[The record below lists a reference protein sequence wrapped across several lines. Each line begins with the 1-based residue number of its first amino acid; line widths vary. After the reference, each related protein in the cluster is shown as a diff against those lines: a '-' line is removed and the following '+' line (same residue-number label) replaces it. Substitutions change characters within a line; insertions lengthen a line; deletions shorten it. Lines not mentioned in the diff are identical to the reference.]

1 MGNRLKGKAAVVTGA
16 GRGIGAA
23 IAEALAAE
31 GASVVVNDPG
41 VERDGAGGTAAAADA
56 VVQRIIKAGG
66 VAVPNY
72 DSVAKWDGAKNMID
86 TCVNKF
92 GKIDILVNCAGILR
106 DRMLV
111 NMSEEEWDAVIAVHM
126 KGTFNTIRHA
136 APYMREKRWGRII
149 NFTSAGWL
157 GNVGQINYSA
167 AKGAIVSMTYTCA
180 LELGGRG
187 ITSNAIAPGA
197 RTRMTMDPKVEEG
210 IRKKF
215 EAGLLSK
222 EDYEKF
228 VSMPGPE
235 HVAPVVVFLCTDKA
249 ADINGQVFGAA
260 GGSIFLYSKPQ
271 EIKTLFKSQG
281 IWTLDELVDQVPG
294 TIAKGLVNPSPPKK
308 D

>member
-1 MGNRLKGKAAVVTGA
+1 MGDRLKGKAAVVTGA

-41 VERDGAGGTAAAADA
+41 VERDGAGGTGAAADA
-56 VVQRIIKAGG
+56 VVQRITKAGG
-66 VAVPNY
+66 VAAPNY
-72 DSVAKWDGAKNMID
+72 DSVAKWDAAKNIID

-92 GKIDILVNCAGILR
+92 GKIDILVNCAAILR
-106 DRMLV
+106 DRMLY
-111 NMSEEEWDAVIAVHM
+111 NMSEEEWDAVIAVHL
-126 KGTFNTIRHA
+126 KGTFNTTRHA
-136 APYMREKRWGRII
+136 APYMRQQRWGRII

-157 GNVGQINYSA
+157 GNVGQANYSA
-167 AKGAIVSMTYTCA
+167 AKGGIVSMTYTSA
-180 LELGGRG
+180 LELGSRG
-187 ITSNAIAPGA
+187 ITANAIAPGA
-197 RTRMTMDPKVEEG
+197 RTRLTMDPKVEEG
-210 IRKKF
+210 IKKKF

-228 VSMPGPE
+228 VNMPGPE
-235 HVAPVVVFLCTDKA
+235 HVAPAVVFLCTDQA
-249 ADINGQVFGAA
+249 ADINGQVLGAA